1 MNRQESTNVTTH
13 YKMYKSGR
21 KWMFAGIT
29 ALTMLTATGAIA
41 HADDGQPVKAETQI
55 TSAAPNSNPVADSS
69 ASASADS
76 ANTNSTTASSATAD
90 STAATSSSS
99 AAVASTSAAVAQSAA
114 PVAAKSSA
122 AASAST
128 ATTMVMAATTAVQ
141 PDAGVD
147 LASLHF
153 SNNARCQSFIQSV
166 APGAIAGWNKYQV
179 LPSITVAQAILESG
193 WGQPSLST
201 NAHNLFGIKGA
212 YNGHSVNMRT
222 REVYGGRSVYIN
234 DNFRAYANNS
244 ESVEDHGNFLY
255 SNRRYH
261 NLLGDTNYVSVA
273 NKLRQDGYATDPS
286 YARSLI
292 KLVQTYNLNQLD
304 SVAFS
309 GRTITNKYTNAST
322 SNTNFEA
329 NGNTNY
335 YTVHSGDTLSGI
347 ANKFATS
354 VNTLAH
360 LNDIH
365 NVNRIYVGQR
375 LLVRQNSSAA
385 EQHQNQTTGQP
396 QTNTNA
402 NHAATNNT
410 TSNTASVDSYTVQ
423 RGDTLSGIANKFNT
437 TYTSLAQINHLSNP
451 NRIYVGQ
458 QLQLHAQTVANTN
471 TSTNATTTTPNKT
484 PNTSNQGN
492 SVASSYTVER
502 GDTLSGIANKFNTT
516 YTSLAQLNHLSN
528 PNRIYVGQR
537 LQLHAQTTTTN
548 QHVTTTSTS
557 THHTTSASSTTA
569 STYTVQRGDTLS
581 GIAAKFNTTYTQLAA
596 TNHLSNPNRIYVGQ
610 QLQVRG
616 GSQATVQTT
625 TAIHVTNNTGYVVQ
639 SGDSLSKIAAQYG
652 LNWRTLASKNNL
664 QSPYVIYVG
673 QHLAL

>member
-193 WGQPSLST
+193 WGQSSLST

-492 SVASSYTVER
+492 SVASSYTVQR